1 MTKDRTM
8 GDTGVIILSHN
19 SADNVLTY
27 DMLSRMLCDLP
38 VHVLVDNE
46 DKMLS
51 EYKARFGDKV
61 LLVYNKSEVASQ
73 CDTFIGGD
81 RNLPCAMVARNAALE
96 KARELG
102 YRFLVLLDDDIKRM
116 QYVYDNN
123 GHLGRSEIKSF
134 DKVVKAVVNFMRDG
148 LVQATSFSFRASY
161 FGGVNGQFFN
171 KRLIQNGLA
180 QVWIIDTIYDMQFRG
195 KILEDGVYCYD
206 SAQKGEVCFRITD
219 LCFDALPMGD
229 RPNKK
234 EGLGETYD
242 KYSELAFNFLLIPHP
257 SILKVKHNEKA
268 VPTYGHN
275 IPYVNMNYA
284 CPKIISERYRK

>member
-1 MTKDRTM
+1 MKDRTM
-8 GDTGVIILSHN
+8 AKVGVIILSHN
-19 SADNVLTY
+19 SADNVMTY
-27 DMLSRMLCDLP
+27 DMLSRMSCDLP

-51 EYKARFGDKV
+51 EYKERFKDK
-61 LLVYNKSEVASQ
+61 LLIYHKRYIASLS
-73 CDTFIGGD
+73 DTFIGGD
-81 RNLPCAMVARNAALE
+81 RNLPCAMIARNAALDI
-96 KARELG
+96 AREFG
-102 YRFLVLLDDDIKRM
+102 YSYLVMLDDDIKRM
-116 QYVYDNN
+116 QYVYDND

-134 DKVVKAVVNFMRDG
+134 DKVIEAVVKFMRDG
-148 LVQATSFSFRASY
+148 DIVATSFSFRASY

-171 KRLIQNGLA
+171 KKLIQNGLA
-180 QVWIIDTIYDMQFRG
+180 QVWIINTWWSNTFRG

-206 SAQKGEVCFRITD
+206 SAKEGKPCFRITD

-242 KYSELAFNFLLIPHP
+242 KYRELAFNFLLIPHP
-257 SILKVKHNEKA
+257 SILQVKHNAKA

-284 CPKIISERYRK
+284 CPKVISGRYRK

>member
-1 MTKDRTM
+1 M
-8 GDTGVIILSHN
+8 GNIGVIILSHN
-19 SADNVLTY
+19 SVDNVLTY
-27 DMLSRMLCDLP
+27 DMLSKMKCDLP
-38 VHVLVDNE
+38 IHILIDDEDDVSAYENRFE
-46 DKMLS
+46 DK
-51 EYKARFGDKV
+51 
-61 LLVYNKSEVASQ
+61 LLVYSKKDVASR

-96 KARELG
+96 KARALG
-102 YRFLVLLDDDIKRM
+102 YSYLVLLDDDIKRL
-116 QYVYDNN
+116 QYVYDNE

-134 DKVVKAVVNFMRDG
+134 GSVIRAVVDFMFSG
-148 LVQATSFSFRASY
+148 QILATSFSFRASY

-180 QVWIIDTIYDMQFRG
+180 QVWIIDTTYEQSFRG

-206 SAQKGEVCFRITD
+206 SAQSGQVCFRITD

-234 EGLGETYD
+234 EGLGETYN
-242 KYSELAFNFLLIPHP
+242 KYSELAFNFLLLPHP
-257 SILKVKHNEKA
+257 SILRVKHNEKA

-275 IPYVNMNYA
+275 MPYVNMNYA

>member
-1 MTKDRTM
+1 M
-8 GDTGVIILSHN
+8 GNIGIIILSHN
-19 SADNVLTY
+19 SVDNVLTY
-27 DMLSRMLCDLP
+27 DMLSKMNCDIP
-38 VHVLVDNE
+38 IHVLIDDEDDVMSYENRFE
-46 DKMLS
+46 DK
-51 EYKARFGDKV
+51 
-61 LLVYNKSEVASQ
+61 LLVYSKKDVASR

-102 YRFLVLLDDDIKRM
+102 YSYLVLLDDDIKRL
-116 QYVYDNN
+116 QYVYDNE
-123 GHLGRSEIKSF
+123 GHLGRGEIKSF
-134 DKVVKAVVNFMRDG
+134 GSVVRAVVDFMFSG
-148 LVQATSFSFRASY
+148 LIMATSFSFRASY

-180 QVWIIDTIYDMQFRG
+180 QVWIIDTTYEQSFRG

-206 SAQKGEVCFRITD
+206 AAQSGQVCFRITD

-234 EGLGETYD
+234 EGLGETYN
-242 KYSELAFNFLLIPHP
+242 KYSELAFNFLLLPHP
-257 SILKVKHNEKA
+257 SILRVKHNEKA

-275 IPYVNMNYA
+275 MPYVNMNYA
-284 CPKIISERYRK
+284 CPKIISGRYKK

>member
-1 MTKDRTM
+1 MADI
-8 GDTGVIILSHN
+8 GVIILSHN
-19 SADNVLTY
+19 SVDNVLTY
-27 DMLSRMLCDLP
+27 DMLSRTSCELP
-38 VHVLVDNE
+38 IHILVDNE

-51 EYKARFGDKV
+51 EYKARFRDE
-61 LLVYNKSEVASQ
+61 LLVYDKPYVASK

-81 RNLPCAMVARNAALE
+81 RNLPCAMVARNAALD
-96 KARELG
+96 KAKELG
-102 YRFLVLLDDDIKRM
+102 YNYLVLLDDDIKRM
-116 QYVYDNN
+116 QYVYDND

-134 DKVVKAVVNFMRDG
+134 GSVIKAVVEFMSKG
-148 LVQATSFSFRASY
+148 KVLATSFSFRASY

-180 QVWIIDTIYDMQFRG
+180 QVWIIDVNRSQMFRG

-206 SAQKGEVCFRITD
+206 TAKDGNVAFRITD

-234 EGLGETYD
+234 EGLGETYN
-242 KYSELAFNFLLIPHP
+242 KYSELAFNFLLLPHP
-257 SILKVKHNEKA
+257 SILRVKHNENA

-275 IPYVNMNYA
+275 MPYVNMNYA
-284 CPKIISERYRK
+284 CPKIISGRYKK